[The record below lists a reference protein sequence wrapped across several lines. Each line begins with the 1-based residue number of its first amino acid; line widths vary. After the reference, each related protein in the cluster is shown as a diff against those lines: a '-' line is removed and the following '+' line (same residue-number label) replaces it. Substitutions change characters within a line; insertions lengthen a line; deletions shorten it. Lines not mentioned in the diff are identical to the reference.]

1 MTMTSLQSPLRGRAA
16 RWRTV
21 HALTRGVA
29 LAAALTVA
37 GAAAAHTAT
46 IEADGAPTRF
56 AVRFWGHA
64 GKTEPYSADR
74 VTRIT
79 AIDAKGQTIAVTL
92 DKGADGV
99 VRANTA
105 AAPALLALEF
115 DNGIWS
121 RAEGGKSV
129 NRPMNENPGATLGTH
144 ALKHAK
150 TVVVWNDVALR
161 PVGQT
166 LEIVPLAAV
175 APRAGEPLRVRVLY
189 EGRPL
194 AGAKVAADE
203 DAPATL
209 TDANGVATFMPRPGR
224 NTVWVNHR
232 VDVAGDARMTQR
244 SHEAVLVFAAP

>member
-1 MTMTSLQSPLRGRAA
+1 MNTTLFRSRGRGI
-16 RWRTV
+16 V
-21 HALTRGVA
+21 
-29 LAAALTVA
+29 LAAALTAA

-46 IEADGAPTRF
+46 IESDGTPKRF
-56 AVRFWGHA
+56 AVLFWGHA
-64 GKTEPYSADR
+64 GRTEPYPADR
-74 VTRIT
+74 VTRVT
-79 AIDAKGQTIAVTL
+79 ALDARGQAIAVTL
-92 DKGADGV
+92 DQGADGV
-99 VRANTA
+99 VRANA
-105 AAPALLALEF
+105 AAVPALVALEF

-129 NRPMNENPGATLGTH
+129 NRPMNENPGATRGTH
-144 ALKHAK
+144 ALKHGK

-161 PVGQT
+161 PVGQP
-166 LEIVPLAAV
+166 LEIVPLAAAV
-175 APRAGEPLRVRVLY
+175 PRAGQPIRVRVLY

-209 TDANGVATFMPRPGR
+209 TDADGVTAFTPRRGR

-244 SHEAVLVFAAP
+244 SHEAVLVFAAQ